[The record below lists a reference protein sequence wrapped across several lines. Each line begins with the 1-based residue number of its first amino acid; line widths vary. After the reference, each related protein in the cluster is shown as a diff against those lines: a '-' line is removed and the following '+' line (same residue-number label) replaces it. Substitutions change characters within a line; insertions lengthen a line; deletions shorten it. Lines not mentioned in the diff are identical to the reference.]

1 MSTGHSA
8 CMNRR
13 DFLKGLGVGAAA
25 ISLGPVG
32 SSVGAAVDG
41 PNIVF
46 IIVDDMGYQDLG
58 CYGGRT
64 IKTPN
69 IDRMAGEGMRF
80 TDAYSGAT
88 VCAPARS
95 TLMTG
100 YHLGHTSVRGN
111 SGGIPLL
118 DSDITVAEILRK
130 RGYATGGFG
139 KWGLGD
145 VGTAGVAEKQGFDVF
160 FGYYHQVHAHSY
172 YTPYLWRNSKRV
184 PLSGN
189 EDKKQQ
195 QYTHNEIA
203 RETLNFIREN
213 KDRPFFC
220 YAPWTPPHGKYEFP
234 KDDPAWK
241 MYADKPWPNDAKVV
255 AAMDT
260 MIDRHVGEI
269 LKLLRELKIDDKT
282 IVFFCSDNGAARR
295 FDGIHN
301 SSGPMKGFKRSLY
314 EGGIRVPMIARWPGR
329 IKAGT
334 VSDLPW
340 YFPDVMPTL
349 AELTDATKL
358 VPPDIDGISVVAT
371 LSGKGR
377 QSKHEYLYWE
387 FGRTRAVRMGRFK
400 AIRKDENAKLEL
412 DDLAEDMGEKND
424 LASRQPDIAA
434 KMGRIMK
441 EDHVDPRPQIEPK
454 QPRGKRFL

>member
-1 MSTGHSA
+1 MRVFIVKYD
-8 CMNRR
+8 RR
-13 DFLKGLGVGAAA
+13 EFLKAVGASAA
-25 ISLGPVG
+25 CLGLAGVAW
-32 SSVGAAVDG
+32 GAVKSDL

-58 CYGGRT
+58 CYGGTT

-69 IDRMAGEGMRF
+69 IDRMAVEGMRF

-118 DSDITVAEILRK
+118 DRDITVAEILRK

-184 PLSGN
+184 PLPGN
-189 EDKKQQ
+189 EGNKRQ

-269 LKLLRELKIDDKT
+269 LNLLTELKIDDKT
-282 IVFFCSDNGAARR
+282 IVFFCSDNGAAKR
-295 FDGIHN
+295 FDGTHN
-301 SSGPMKGFKRSLY
+301 SSGPLKGFKRSLY
-314 EGGIRVPMIARWPGR
+314 EGGIRVPLIARWPDK
-329 IKAGT
+329 IKPDT
-334 VSDLPW
+334 TSDLPC

-349 AELTDATKL
+349 AELTDATDL
-358 VPPDIDGISVVAT
+358 VPSDIDGISIMAT
-371 LSGKGR
+371 LLGAGR
-377 QSKHEYLYWE
+377 QKKHKYLYWE
-387 FGRTRAVRMGRFK
+387 FGASRAVRMGNFK
-400 AIRKDENAKLEL
+400 AYRRNDKANVELYDLTKDI
-412 DDLAEDMGEKND
+412 GEKND
-424 LASRQPDIAA
+424 IASRHPDIAA

-441 EDHVDPRPQIEPK
+441 EAHVDPRPQIEPK
-454 QPRGKRFL
+454 KPKGKRFL